1 MLEFYT
7 TKCQITRVAT
17 MASDLNSSLEF
28 YINGVAI
35 LVVAS
40 LGLLG
45 NVLSIFLFS
54 CRKMKMNP
62 TFTSLLCWLAV
73 LDSLFLVSK
82 DDLHTWQ
89 IVGI

>member
-1 MLEFYT
+1 MT
-7 TKCQITRVAT
+7 
-17 MASDLNSSLEF
+17 SDLNSSLEF